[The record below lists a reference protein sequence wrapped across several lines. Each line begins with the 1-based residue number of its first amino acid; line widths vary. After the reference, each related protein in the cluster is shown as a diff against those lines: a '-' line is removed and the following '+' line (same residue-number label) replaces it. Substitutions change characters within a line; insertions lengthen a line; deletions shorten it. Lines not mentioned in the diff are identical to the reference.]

1 MTKRGRHNRIK
12 PGALKRLSDALGDDK
27 KIGELL
33 DDLAPLKRPRYD
45 HRSMM
50 WVVER
55 EGRSEHRF
63 DTQSEAEDYYNEE
76 KDK

>member
-12 PGALKRLSDALGDDK
+12 PGALTRLANALGDDK
-27 KIGELL
+27 KISELL
-33 DDLAPLKRPRYD
+33 TMKAPRYD

-50 WVVER
+50 WIVER
-55 EGRSEHRF
+55 PGGTEHRF